1 MAETPSPYLPLTEI
15 LKSLGLT
22 KYEALVYIGLLK
34 EPGATATRIHEV
46 AGVPRASVY
55 PVLERLI
62 QKNMVSVS
70 LATPRRF
77 EAVPPDA
84 AIDNLLDAVSADAT
98 RAKKM
103 LTKIWRERTGKAP
116 ADQDYIWSIYG
127 IENIRAR
134 LVDLLRNAAVSI
146 DAVLF
151 GDLPEE
157 IYSVLCEKAVSVP
170 VRVTT
175 KDPQK
180 FTCQKIEVSLLPPL
194 PKDVLNVDT
203 RFTGGFFLVDEERAM
218 VVIVTGTEEATALFS
233 ESKGFIKFFLSYRD
247 LVSSLVKKISQ

>member
-1 MAETPSPYLPLTEI
+1 MAETPSPYLALTEI

-84 AIDNLLDAVSADAT
+84 AIDHLLDAVSADAV

-103 LTKIWRERTGKAP
+103 LTKIWRERNQKAP
-116 ADQDYIWSIYG
+116 ADQGYIWSIYG

-134 LVDLLRNAAVSI
+134 LADLLRNAAVSI

-151 GDLPEE
+151 GDLPDD
-157 IYSVLCEKAVSVP
+157 IYSVLCEKAASLP
-170 VRVTT
+170 VKVTT
-175 KDPQK
+175 RNPEK
-180 FTCQKIEVSLLPPL
+180 FACRGIEVSLLPSL
-194 PKDVLNVDT
+194 PKDVLNVDAH
-203 RFTGGFFLVDEERAM
+203 FTGGFFLIDEERAM
-218 VVIVTGTEEATALFS
+218 VVIVTGTGEGTALFS
-233 ESKGFIKFFLSYRD
+233 ESRGFIRFFLSYRD